1 MRKPVIIAKTTAI
14 THEQWLAAVC
24 GLSRYSSPLEVWLQK
39 TGRKP
44 ATPDNEAMYFGHLL
58 EPIVREEFAR
68 RTGLNVKECPYLMAH
83 ANYPFMLANVDGI
96 VTEKDG
102 TKSVLEIKTTGSFTT
117 VKDFE
122 EYRRIALSSSAL
134 SCRLR
139 PSQGVCRGFDK
150 RQ

>member
-1 MRKPVIIAKTTAI
+1 MSKPVIIVKTTAI
-14 THEQWLAAVC
+14 THEQWLVARRKGVGGSDSAAVC

-68 RTGLNVKECPYLMAH
+68 RTGLNAKECPYLMAH
-83 ANYPFMLANVDGI
+83 AEYPFMLANVDGI

-102 TKSVLEIKTTGSFTT
+102 TKSV
-117 VKDFE
+117 
-122 EYRRIALSSSAL
+122 
-134 SCRLR
+134 
-139 PSQGVCRGFDK
+139 
-150 RQ
+150 